1 MSKDLT
7 LQEKLKRLPRS
18 PGVYLFKNAGG
29 DIIYIGKAKVLRNRV
44 RSYFSRKDPS
54 GQAPSGKDVKT
65 RRMLPKIADL
75 DWIVLA
81 SETEALIAEQD
92 LVRHHQPRY
101 NLSLKDDKSHP
112 FIRITNEPYPQVFL
126 TRRVELDGGLSPTNR
141 RGQTVCRGQTGRY
154 LGPYTDVKRLRET
167 LQVLHKIFP
176 IRTCIYSI
184 TDDTIRQGR
193 HKVCLD
199 YHIKR
204 CEGPCE
210 GLVSRPRYQEMIH
223 QVVQFLQGRSDEIVA
238 RLRDGMQSA
247 SQGQRYEDAARCRDQ
262 LQAIQHYTERQTILS
277 RDFGDRDILAVDV
290 ASSYGVGVVM
300 RVRKGKLLG
309 KEKFYLAVADP
320 QEREENFYG
329 FLKLYYSQTGFIPG
343 EILVQEPAEDRPALE
358 AWLSERAGRKV
369 RLIHPLRGEKA
380 RLVRMA
386 MRNATLMLNEIKLQ
400 KARRQELLPA
410 SVESLQED
418 LGLEVPPRRI
428 EGFDNSN
435 IQGAHPVS
443 AMVCFVDGK
452 PRKSDY
458 RKYHIKTVEGRD
470 DFASMHEIIT
480 RRYRRV
486 LEEGTP
492 LPDLI
497 LIDGGKGQL
506 SMAKAA
512 LDDLSLSYLPVIGL
526 AKRLEEV
533 YRPGHSEPFNIPKHS
548 PGLSLLR
555 RVRDEAHR
563 FAVTFHRRTRG
574 KAMTH
579 SVLDDIP
586 GVGPKRLKAIWQAF
600 NSLEELAAAES
611 VEIAERARLP
621 VAVAEAVRERA
632 REVGV
637 SASQ

>member
-1 MSKDLT
+1 MPET
-7 LQEKLKRLPRS
+7 LILQDKLKRLPRS
-18 PGVYLFKNAGG
+18 PGVYLFKDAKG

-44 RSYFSRKDPS
+44 RSYFSRKGLPKRDPYGTS
-54 GQAPSGKDVKT
+54 GQAPGGKDVKT

-81 SETEALIAEQD
+81 SETEALIAEQG

-126 TRRVELDGGLSPTNR
+126 TRRVELNG
-141 RGQTVCRGQTGRY
+141 GRY
-154 LGPYTDVKRLRET
+154 LGPYTDVKRLRDT

-176 IRTCIYSI
+176 IRTCIYRI

-210 GLVSRPRYQEMIH
+210 GLVSQPRYQEMIH

-238 RLRDGMQSA
+238 RLRDDMQTA
-247 SQGQRYEDAARCRDQ
+247 SQGRRYEDATRCRDQ
-262 LQAIQHYTERQTILS
+262 LQAIQHYTERQVILS
-277 RDFGDRDILAVDV
+277 QDFGDRDILAVDA

-309 KEKFYLAVADP
+309 KEKFDLAVADP

-443 AMVCFVDGK
+443 AMVCFVDGQ

-470 DFASMHEIIT
+470 DFASMHEVIT

-486 LEEGTP
+486 LEEGAP

-512 LDDLSLSYLPVIGL
+512 LDDLGLSYLPVIGL

-574 KAMTH
+574 KAMTA

-586 GVGPKRLKAIWQAF
+586 GIGPKRLKAIWQAF
-600 NSLEELAAAES
+600 GSLEEIAVAKAE
-611 VEIAERARLP
+611 EIAERAKVPLE
-621 VAVAEAVRERA
+621 VAEKVWERA
-632 REVGV
+632 REVGGKN
-637 SASQ
+637 